1 MTNSSVGVRAASYGY
16 GGLQYNACMVW
27 GYRNL
32 RQAITMDCFAKNKLL
47 SRLFYAAVLFAD
59 LSPYIQTY
67 SISTLAC
74 YSTQEEKAQK
84 TIDPTFPLTRKTR
97 V

>member
-1 MTNSSVGVRAASYGY
+1 
-16 GGLQYNACMVW
+16 
-27 GYRNL
+27 
-32 RQAITMDCFAKNKLL
+32 MDSFAKNKLL
-47 SRLFYAAVLFAD
+47 SRLFCAVLFAD

-67 SISTLAC
+67 SISMLAC
-74 YSTQEEKAQK
+74 YSTQEKKAQK